1 MRDAFVQELEEIA
14 SADERIFL
22 IVGDLGYGVIES
34 FERKFPNRFINAG
47 VAEQNMIGIAA
58 GLASLGFKPFVY
70 SIANF
75 PVFRCLEQIRNDV
88 CYQQLDVTIISIG
101 AGLSYGSLG
110 YSHYL
115 LEDIGVMRS
124 LPGMTIYS
132 PADSIETRI
141 ALRHSMNFSGPKYFR
156 IGKSKEV
163 DVYVN
168 TKTSFPKHTFLA
180 SGKDL
185 LIISTGS
192 IVNEAIKADEIL
204 RSIGIEVS
212 IVHIPI
218 LKPLNIDSIDL
229 KPYREIVIL
238 EEHSIFGGLTTLVSE
253 HLAKNRISS
262 RLTSLSLP
270 DSVSHEI
277 GTQIYLRKHYGI
289 DSSRIVEVVKVLA
302 SAPANKK

>member
-1 MRDAFVQELEEIA
+1 
-14 SADERIFL
+14 
-22 IVGDLGYGVIES
+22 
-34 FERKFPNRFINAG
+34 
-47 VAEQNMIGIAA
+47 
-58 GLASLGFKPFVY
+58 LGFKPFVY